1 LAVKKQSCCT
11 KHDRMIFN
19 ALSFDIEDYF
29 HGEAFQ
35 LIDSPVCQNWQQ
47 RVLPNTHMILNELRR
62 HHMKATFFVLG
73 VVAEEYPELIRE
85 IHSQGHEI
93 ASHGYSHTPLYR
105 YKSSSEVS
113 DDITHSKRVI
123 EAVIQEPVLG
133 YRAPSFSIRKDTLWS
148 LDIVR
153 SAGFQYDSSIYPIH
167 HDRYGIPDSPT
178 KPHEIIEGLTE
189 LPPATCTI
197 FKNVRIPFGGGGYF
211 RLFPHHITTLFTHLN
226 NYRSQPNIFYFHPH
240 DFDEA
245 QPLDNLGI
253 LSRLRRK
260 VGLKNNKKKF
270 IKFLSNH
277 QFVSIRQM
285 LSEYERSIEVILKC
299 QIQ

>member
-1 LAVKKQSCCT
+1 LAAEKQSRC
-11 KHDRMIFN
+11 KKYDRIIFN

-35 LIDSPVCQNWQQ
+35 HIDSSVCQNWQH
-47 RVLPNTHMILNELRR
+47 RVLPNTCMILNELQR

-93 ASHGYSHTPLYR
+93 ASHGYCHTPVYR
-105 YKSSSEVS
+105 YKSSSEFR
-113 DDITHSKRVI
+113 DDISHSKRVI
-123 EAVIQEPVLG
+123 EAVIQEHILG

-148 LDIVR
+148 LDIIR
-153 SAGFQYDSSIYPIH
+153 SAGFQYDSSIFPIH

-178 KPHEIIEGLTE
+178 KPYEILEGLTE

-197 FKNVRIPFGGGGYF
+197 FNTVRIPFGGGGYF
-211 RLFPHHITTLFTHLN
+211 RLFPYHITTLFTHMN
-226 NYRSQPNIFYFHPH
+226 NDRSQPNIFYFHPH

-245 QPLDNLGI
+245 QPLDHLRI
-253 LSRLRRK
+253 ISRLRRK
-260 VGLKNNKKKF
+260 VGLKNNKNKF
-270 IKFLSNH
+270 MKILSHH
-277 QFVSIRQM
+277 QFIPLKQM
-285 LSEYERSIEVILKC
+285 VAEYKR
-299 QIQ
+299 